1 MSTMDSV
8 IQYLLNRSKLDV
20 TLVRIGKAT
29 DEYGEHRSAF
39 VRSNS

>member
-1 MSTMDSV
+1 MDSV

-29 DEYGEHRSAF
+29 DEYAKDQYA
-39 VRSNS
+39 VISNSC